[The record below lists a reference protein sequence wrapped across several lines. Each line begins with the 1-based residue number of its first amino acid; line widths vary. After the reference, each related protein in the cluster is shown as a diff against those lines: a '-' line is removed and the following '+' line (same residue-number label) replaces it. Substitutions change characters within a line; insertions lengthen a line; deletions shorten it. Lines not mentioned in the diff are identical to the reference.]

1 MVFESLVVELINKF
15 VGDYVENLD
24 ASQLKLGIWGG
35 DAVLQNLDLKQSAL
49 DDLDLPVKIKAG
61 HVGKL
66 TLKIPWKN
74 LYTEPVIAQLDGIY
88 ALAVPNAG
96 IKYNAEK
103 EEKAKQ
109 EAKQKKLKQIEERKK
124 AEADKDKPKE
134 EKPDTFVEK
143 MATQVIKNLQIKV
156 NNIHVRYEDRF
167 TNPKR
172 PFAIGITLQELLFQT
187 TDESWQPCVIK
198 DAVTQIFKLIRLDSL
213 GVYWDS
219 CTKMYDS
226 LPKEDILN
234 TLKSN
239 IAAQNAQT
247 DYQYLV
253 KPISSVA
260 HLKLNPK
267 PEKNQFTL
275 PKIFMTIV
283 FDNIAVALS
292 KLQYDDML
300 EMLEAFERTALLG
313 LYRKYKPDVPLHNN
327 AKAWWHYA
335 YNAVLEETVRRRRR
349 MFSWSHIIQHR
360 LAMKRYREAYVKKLD
375 KGKASG
381 DVQKAIDECEKLL
394 DVLSITLMKQQA
406 EVEAAKLG
414 AQRKEEQGS
423 GWFGGWFG
431 GKKKKAT
438 EKPGN
443 DIQEKFYEQFSLDEK
458 NKLYGAIGYEENES
472 DPTLPIDYI
481 AVRLVT
487 KLNNVSVSLRDP
499 TKKDPQVLRL
509 QLKDVFTSVGQR
521 PAASAVSVEAKIDRL
536 SVFGTPQNNAT
547 PKMVTS
553 LVQEADQV
561 YSLLSI
567 NLETNPLD
575 GLADTRVKVSSR
587 PLEIAYD
594 AITVNQLGDFFKPP
608 KSVRLKQ
615 LSQAAMAK
623 FDEVKEQSATGL
635 QHSIE
640 QHKYTEI
647 SVDLMS
653 SYVLVPEGGLMK
665 KGVKML
671 LLDLGSLK
679 VSSEKN
685 QSQQIKGKMDSL
697 EEVMA
702 RAYDKFNIQLARIQL
717 LFIHP
722 GEDWHKARWAG
733 QSDMH
738 ILRPISINIDLQ
750 KCMFDKD
757 PRMAKMKVAGELPLL
772 SLSISDYRLQEIMA
786 LAQGIP
792 TGGGGEA
799 APPDEVDEEI
809 FKGPNTMVSVAGD
822 EGALLN
828 RASKIQVQQGDKPAE
843 KTLQRTTSQ
852 EFINATDM
860 ELKFEIKEILINVAQ
875 REGATEA
882 PLLKLVIE
890 SVGTQVKMRTF
901 DMVVEAYVGCL
912 YLQHLKFKASDTM
925 AQQLSKVRAVND
937 GSLINIINTPNG
949 PGFGKLLM
957 VQYVKANKEGPEF
970 LTTYKNTEQAITVV
984 FSGLELLLHQGAII
998 SLLEFAQKLQPPSS
1012 PATASQKEQEKKERE
1027 KKEQE
1032 KKEQEKKEQEKTKD
1046 KKPPRKKKGM
1056 PEDPNLIDILVNA
1069 EMKSFAVAISSD
1081 EKLLT
1086 DIKINGIDARVAVQ
1100 KAQTTVAAVLKD
1112 MTIYNPTPDTLYP
1125 KILGIEGSEVLKLDV
1140 VAYNNGTAGDK
1151 YGDMS
1156 CMDTKVDVALGC
1168 IRLVFLNRYVTDLL
1182 AFLDNF
1188 QAAKAKIAEAGEAM
1202 AEYSADAVQSLQE
1215 TASRI
1220 GLNIAMKAPLI
1231 IVPQKSTSSSVL
1243 LADLGNLEI
1252 ANSFHLAG
1260 KNSPN
1265 NVPAVLDKMNIVL
1278 SSLKLSRAVLVKT
1291 GQVEAEVLLLEPVTI
1306 SVFVNR
1312 NLSAAWYHDQ
1322 PDMDLGG
1329 TLEALTV
1336 KMSQGDFTMTMSVLN
1351 DNLSEGQSPAKTSS
1365 KTDVVPAVE
1374 PAVQASQTSTTA
1386 AAPGSAQQTQA
1397 VTEPPTQLVYTK
1409 MKFNF
1414 QIKSISV
1421 TLYSGES
1428 KLTTGVCQREAI
1440 KALGKVALMMFALD
1454 GSMMS
1459 DTSMVTKVILRD
1471 TILDDLRPQSQKGIS
1486 RLLRMIQRSTT
1497 TSRTSTHTA
1506 NMIDVNFKQNAT
1518 QDKNIDVK
1526 MSSLHVCVCVEFLM
1540 TLGDFFTKGMP
1551 TPPAGSTTTDV
1562 EKAPSTTTPASTA
1575 SPAPAAPVPPT
1586 SEMVITLEIE
1596 KPDIILVE
1604 DQKNTSSNAL
1614 MLNLG
1619 LMFKLRNTP
1628 DVQSMQASI
1637 KRLQIISCVFNKRDK
1652 PGTEVL
1658 QPCDISFISSAPY
1671 GKDHHMD
1678 INITDLVLNISPAII
1693 STMAAISA
1701 GFATKPAEE
1710 EGPSREPVPVGLW
1723 TIKKVEEC
1731 NFWYLKSIE
1740 EGLAADTEP
1749 ALTNGEVAEEVG
1761 MQRGEQ
1767 LILNLPS
1774 LVIKLEGGVGH
1785 RTVPLLIVES
1795 AFQAEVRDWSS
1806 KLLVDSSLL
1815 LEVAYYNE
1823 KLAVWEP
1830 LVEPILEDGKPRRWE
1845 LGLEVVQND
1854 DLPPLPPEDAEDTVV
1869 LPLPKMSVSI
1879 KSTDAMQLT
1888 MSKACLEVLTN
1899 LGKAFND
1906 AYNLVEPSAAIGEV
1920 LTPYV
1925 IENYTGMDIV
1935 LKLDTSFETPTHAVS
1950 GRVKLQSGKKLPLSE
1965 KIVAQS
1971 STKASVIKATQ
1982 EGVERKIIFLVEEF
1996 GATRE
2001 VTIKRAEKRMF
2012 QINKVSHSGDKWA
2025 IVANTQAHIGQK
2037 IVALQSLIQVKN
2049 HLDQAVEVYYRGDTR
2064 TDSCGVAPP
2073 GGIFNIPLHAIYSSS
2088 SELYFRPVE
2097 GYDMCKEPFRWR
2109 AAENDGVKQCACPSR
2124 QSGHSAFYFNV
2135 SPEVENIFFEA
2146 GEEPSAKSYVLH
2158 LYPTV
2163 ILHNL
2168 LPFPITYMLEG
2179 MAEQQTLQKGVNIP
2193 LFHASINESSLEV
2206 TPRLDIVIPDYQG
2219 KEWIG
2224 RRTLQKNVPELSVW
2238 NFESHDGTQKTAMDL
2253 GLHCKVNEG
2262 SFDVTV
2268 YSPYWMLNK
2277 TGQSLCYKGSDAD
2290 VVLDHAADNEDVVLF
2305 SFKAKTLFGTK
2316 KKEKEKDGTL
2326 ERKGKVKEMKQ
2337 SGKAQLKI
2345 GDTDWSDK
2353 FSLDTV
2359 GSSGTVQCKSN
2370 KRVFEVGVKISLT
2383 SSGLTK
2389 IVTFTPFY
2397 MMLNTAEYSILCTE
2411 ATETES
2417 WVEVVPGKCLP
2428 FWPEQSGKEMTMK
2441 AKVKDSDERT
2451 AGFLIN
2457 KAHTS
2462 LMRLNNE
2469 YGGINTECQVTESAM
2484 VTTFKAYKS
2493 GMATVQIVN
2502 FTDKSSLTFF
2512 QSGVKNSVHELGPN
2526 QTQLYTWENSLGK
2539 REMVYTCGNKKD
2551 VKNDLSQDG
2560 IGEFFF
2566 DSDTKVY
2573 WVSFLDG
2580 MQRVL
2585 LFTQDLALATV
2596 AQQAGEL
2603 ERIELEVNICIQG
2616 LGLSLVN
2623 NYNQTEVAFLG
2634 ITSSGIIWEEKRK
2647 RYKAIKMK
2655 DGMVLEMAYQRHLA
2669 ELAVGKTP
2677 NARMV
2682 LENKFD
2688 VDFSN
2693 KDKMMMFKPNKREI
2707 RRSFVDGIWLQYKTS
2722 AHQLQFHA
2730 KINRLQLDSQ
2740 LKGAVFPTILAPIP
2754 PPKSVAAESVPKP
2767 FTEISLM
2774 QRKHEHSNIAQIKYA
2789 KVLIQEFAV
2798 KVDQGFLNALLELFA
2813 SGEPVS
2819 REQETKEFEA
2829 DVKKTDAK
2837 LMDVVGL
2844 SLAEEQK
2851 NFYDYLHLSPIK
2863 IHLSF
2868 SLQGGGGDDSGKPT
2882 QLHSNVLNIF
2892 MQSVGVV
2899 LTDVQDVVF
2908 KLGYFERSHTFYNQ
2922 SQLVGEM
2929 TRHYAGQA
2937 IKQMYVLVL
2946 GLDVLGNPF
2955 GLLRGL
2961 SEGAVDL
2968 FYEPCQGAIQGPEEF
2983 AEGLALGVRSLF
2995 GHAVGGAAGAVS
3007 RITGTLG
3014 KGVAALTL
3022 DDDYQKKRREQL
3034 NKRPANAREG
3044 FARGGKGLVMG
3055 VFDGVTGIVR
3065 KPLEGAQEEGA
3076 KGFFKGIGKG
3086 LVGVVT
3092 RPTSGVIDFASSS
3105 FEGIRRIA
3113 EMSDEVRRLR
3123 PPRRF
3128 HNDKVI
3134 RPYNHQEAEGYAI
3147 LQETEKGKYAASDE
3161 YLAHVV
3167 ISKDGK
3173 LVFLVLDKRIL
3184 LAKRGEIFGSWD
3196 CDWTYTWPDLKE
3208 GPKKTA
3214 RGIEIILKEK
3224 EKKKFFGSSSSKKE
3238 VPISDPATAERIVTK
3253 IEEAMARMK

>member
-96 IKYNAEK
+96 IKYNEEK

-124 AEADKDKPKE
+124 AEAEKDKPKE
-134 EKPDTFVEK
+134 EKQDTFVEK

-172 PFAIGITLQELLFQT
+172 PFAVGVTLRELLFQT

-219 CTKMYDS
+219 CAKMYDD
-226 LPKEDILN
+226 LPKEDILK

-247 DYQYLV
+247 DYQYLI

-267 PEKNQFTL
+267 PEKNQFSL

-283 FDNIAVALS
+283 FDNIAVSLS
-292 KLQYDDML
+292 KLQYDDLL

-313 LYRKYKPDVPLHNN
+313 LYRKYKPDVPLHKN

-349 MFSWSHIIQHR
+349 MFSWSHISQHR

-381 DVQKAIDECEKLL
+381 DVQKTIDECEKLL
-394 DVLSITLMKQQA
+394 DVFSITLMRQQA

-414 AQRKEEQGS
+414 AKRKEEQGT

-438 EKPGN
+438 EKSGN
-443 DIQEKFYEQFSLDEK
+443 DIQEKFYEQFTLEEK

-499 TKKDPQVLRL
+499 GKKDPQLLRL

-536 SVFGTPQNNAT
+536 SVFGSPQNNAT

-553 LVQEADQV
+553 LVQDADQTF
-561 YSLLSI
+561 SLLSI

-594 AITVNQLGDFFKPP
+594 ALTVNQLGDFFKPP
-608 KSVRLKQ
+608 KSVQLKQ

-653 SYVLVPEGGLMK
+653 SYVLVPEGGFMK

-702 RAYDKFNIQLARIQL
+702 RAYDKFNVQLARLQL

-722 GEDWHKARWAG
+722 GEDWHKARFVG
-733 QSDMH
+733 HSDMH
-738 ILRPISINIDLQ
+738 ILRPISININLQ

-772 SLSISDYRLQEIMA
+772 GLSISDYRLQEILA
-786 LAQGIP
+786 LAESIP
-792 TGGGGEA
+792 TGGGGAGEEE
-799 APPDEVDEEI
+799 PPDDLEDL
-809 FKGPNTMVSVAGD
+809 FKGPSTMVSVAGD

-828 RASKIQVQQGDKPAE
+828 KVSKIQVQQGDKPAD

-852 EFINATDM
+852 EYVNATDM
-860 ELKFEIKEILINVAQ
+860 ELKFEIKEIVINVSQ
-875 REGATEA
+875 KEGQTEV
-882 PLLKLVIE
+882 PLLKLAIE

-912 YLQHLKFKASDTM
+912 YLQHLKFQASDTM
-925 AQQLSKVRAVND
+925 SQQLAKVRAVND
-937 GSLINIINTPNG
+937 GSLINIINSPHD
-949 PGFGKLLM
+949 PSVGKLLM

-998 SLLEFAQKLQPPSS
+998 SLLEFAQKLQPTSS
-1012 PATASQKEQEKKERE
+1012 PSQKEQEKKEQE

-1032 KKEQEKKEQEKTKD
+1032 KKEQEKKEQEKTKE
-1046 KKPPRKKKGM
+1046 KKPPRKKKGK
-1056 PEDPNLIDILVNA
+1056 PEDPNMIDILINA

-1086 DIKINGIDARVAVQ
+1086 DIKIKGIDAKVAVQ

-1112 MTIYNPTPDTLYP
+1112 MTIHDPAPYTLYP
-1125 KILGIEGSEVLKLDV
+1125 RILSIEGSEVLKLDV

-1202 AEYSADAVQSLQE
+1202 AEYSAEAVQSLQE

-1231 IVPQKSTSSSVL
+1231 IVPQKSTSNSVL
-1243 LADLGNLEI
+1243 MADLGNLEI
-1252 ANSFHLAG
+1252 SNSFHLAG
-1260 KNSPN
+1260 KSSPN

-1278 SSLKLSRAVLVKT
+1278 NSLKLSRALLAQT
-1291 GQVEAEVLLLEPVTI
+1291 GQVQAEVLLLEPVTI

-1312 NLSAAWYHDQ
+1312 NLSAAWYHDK
-1322 PDMDLGG
+1322 PDIDLGG

-1336 KMSQGDFTMTMSVLN
+1336 KLSQGDFTMAMSVLN
-1351 DNLSEGQSPAKTSS
+1351 DNLSEGQSQAQTAAKTE
-1365 KTDVVPAVE
+1365 VAAVE

-1386 AAPGSAQQTQA
+1386 AAPGSVPQTQA
-1397 VTEPPTQLVYTK
+1397 STEPPTQLVYTK

-1414 QIKSISV
+1414 QIKSVSL

-1471 TILDDLRPQSQKGIS
+1471 TILDDQRPQSQKGIS
-1486 RLLRMIQRSTT
+1486 RMIQRSTT
-1497 TSRTSTHTA
+1497 SQTASHTA
-1506 NMIDVNFKQNAT
+1506 NMIDVNFTQNAT

-1551 TPPAGSTTTDV
+1551 APPAGSATTTDV
-1562 EKAPSTTTPASTA
+1562 QKASSTTAAPPT
-1575 SPAPAAPVPPT
+1575 APAAAAKPVPPT
-1586 SEMVITLEIE
+1586 SEMTVTLEIE

-1604 DQKNTSSNAL
+1604 DQKNTNSNAL

-1628 DVQSMQASI
+1628 DVQSMQANI
-1637 KRLQIISCVFNKRDK
+1637 KRLQIISCVFSKRDK
-1652 PGTEVL
+1652 PLTEVL

-1701 GFATKPAEE
+1701 GFATKPTEE
-1710 EGPSREPVPVGLW
+1710 EGPTREPVPAALW
-1723 TIKKVEEC
+1723 TVKKVEEC
-1731 NFWYLKSIE
+1731 NFWYLKSIG
-1740 EGLAADTEP
+1740 EGLAAEVTEP
-1749 ALTNGEVAEEVG
+1749 VLTNGEVAEEVG
-1761 MQRGEQ
+1761 MPRGEQ

-1795 AFQAEVRDWSS
+1795 SFQAEVRDWSS
-1806 KLLVDSSLL
+1806 KLLVDSSLQ

-1830 LVEPILEDGKPRRWE
+1830 LVEPFLEDGKPRRWE

-1854 DLPPLPPEDAEDTVV
+1854 DLPPLPAEDAEDSVV
-1869 LPLPKMSVSI
+1869 MPLPKMSVSI

-1906 AYNLVEPSAAIGEV
+1906 AYNLVEPSTAIGEV

-1965 KIVAQS
+1965 KIVAQA

-2025 IVANTQAHIGQK
+2025 IVANTQAHVGQK

-2049 HLDQAVEVYYRGDTR
+2049 HLDQAVEVHYRGDTR
-2064 TDSCGVAPP
+2064 TDSCGVTPP
-2073 GGIFNIPLHAIYSSS
+2073 GGVFNIPLHAIYSSS
-2088 SELYFRPVE
+2088 SELFFRPVE
-2097 GYDMCKEPFRWR
+2097 GYDMCKEAFRWR
-2109 AAENDGVKQCACPSR
+2109 AAENDGIKQCACPSR
-2124 QSGHSAFYFNV
+2124 QSGYSAYYFNV
-2135 SPEVENIFFEA
+2135 STEVENIFFEA

-2179 MAEQQTLQKGVNIP
+2179 MSEQQTLKKGENTP
-2193 LFHASINESSLEV
+2193 LLHASVNESSLEIS
-2206 TPRLDIVIPDYQG
+2206 PRLDIVIPDYQG

-2238 NFESHDGTQKTAMDL
+2238 NFESHDGSTKTAMDL

-2262 SFDVTV
+2262 SFDVTL

-2290 VVLDHAADNEDVVLF
+2290 VVLDHPADIEDVVLF

-2316 KKEKEKDGTL
+2316 KKLNTGKEP
-2326 ERKGKVKEMKQ
+2326 
-2337 SGKAQLKI
+2337 AQLKI
-2345 GDTDWSDK
+2345 GDTEWSDK

-2397 MMLNTAEYSILCTE
+2397 MMLNTAEYSIMCTE
-2411 ATETES
+2411 CTDTES
-2417 WVEVVPGKCLP
+2417 WVEIVPGKCLP

-2441 AKVKDSDERT
+2441 AKVKDTNESTDM
-2451 AGFLIN
+2451 FLIN

-2502 FTDKSSLTFF
+2502 FTDKCSLTFF

-2526 QTQLYTWENSLGK
+2526 QTQLYTWENALGK
-2539 REMVYTCGNKKD
+2539 RELVYTCGNKKD

-2566 DSDTKVY
+2566 DSDTKIY

-2603 ERIELEVNICIQG
+2603 ERIELEVNVCIQG

-2655 DGMVLEMAYQRHLA
+2655 DGMVLEVAYQRFLA
-2669 ELAVGKTP
+2669 EMAVGKNP
-2677 NARMV
+2677 NGRMV

-2774 QRKHEHSNIAQIKYA
+2774 QRKNEHSNIAQIKYA

-2819 REQETKEFEA
+2819 REQETKEFES
-2829 DVKKTDAK
+2829 DLKKTDAK

-2868 SLQGGGGDDSGKPT
+2868 SLQGSGGDDSGKPT

-2908 KLGYFERSHTFYNQ
+2908 KLGYFERTHTFYNQ

-3065 KPLEGAQEEGA
+3065 KPIEGAQEEGA

-3128 HNDKVI
+3128 HSDKVI

-3147 LQETEKGKYAASDE
+3147 LQETEKGKYAATDE

-3196 CDWTYTWPDLKE
+3196 CEWTYTWPELKE

-3214 RGIEIILKEK
+3214 RGIDIILKEK

-3238 VPISDPATAERIVTK
+3238 VPIADPATVERIITK
-3253 IEEAMARMK
+3253 IEEAMARFK